1 MEFNLSRLSAYFTIV
16 AFTLSMHAVNP
27 DLLIYSIDCV
37 FNNRPYC
44 CQARC
49 NWEPGTNETFS
60 YLSCRVS
67 GKNMTCNINGGVNQL
82 NVYTP
87 TIRHGSIKSGAH
99 CEINHAQGEYEVSC
113 SDDKKPI
120 CCHTPCEWDPNFL
133 NATCQMTGKK
143 DIQKM
148 NCTCIG
154 DNAEQMVPCFINIPC
169 PRKPN
174 NEVCVL
180 ETDDKCYINQV
191 KVEFGDP
198 KQSGLSEGEGSPEN
212 TEKKNCDSPWFYL
225 TICLGILSTVLLV
238 YIGCIGKRK
247 GWKILNICSNDQGR
261 QNPAEPRNCGD
272 EDIHLA
278 AAE

>member
-133 NATCQMTGKK
+133 NATCQMT
-143 DIQKM
+143 
-148 NCTCIG
+148 
-154 DNAEQMVPCFINIPC
+154 
-169 PRKPN
+169 
-174 NEVCVL
+174 
-180 ETDDKCYINQV
+180 V